1 MPTPGYSEGFGG
13 STLDIKQKSA
23 LIGVTML
30 IDYSF
35 YQIKDNSGWFLFIMY
50 SLIIILEIKSTWT
63 IGCRLSKVSICD
75 EQRIFNVFRISLTMI
90 FSNSRIF
97 SSSDYLEHLLKW
109 KISLFSHL
117 GIHYLEGTARLY
129 LLRCEKR
136 DFSNYQ
142 TLKITLN
149 FGIFGNFRIFAVAW
163 ALLLICLITKIWTSF
178 KLKSPHPQKLESKW
192 PITL

>member
-1 MPTPGYSEGFGG
+1 
-13 STLDIKQKSA
+13 
-23 LIGVTML
+23 
-30 IDYSF
+30 
-35 YQIKDNSGWFLFIMY
+35 MY

-75 EQRIFNVFRISLTMI
+75 EQRIFNVFRISLTMF
-90 FSNSRIF
+90 FSNSQIF
-97 SSSDYLEHLLKW
+97 SSSDYLEHLFLYDRKKRYFSILESNTW
-109 KISLFSHL
+109 KVPTVPYSSIFQDVKK
-117 GIHYLEGTARLY
+117 GI
-129 LLRCEKR
+129 
-136 DFSNYQ
+136 FSNYQ

-178 KLKSPHPQKLESKW
+178 KLESPHPQKLESKW